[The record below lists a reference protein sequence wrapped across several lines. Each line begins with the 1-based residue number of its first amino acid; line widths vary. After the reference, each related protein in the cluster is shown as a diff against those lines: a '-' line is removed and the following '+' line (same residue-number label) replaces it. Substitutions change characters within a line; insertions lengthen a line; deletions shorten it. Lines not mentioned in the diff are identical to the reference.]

1 MAEDELLIDRL
12 LRKAERRA
20 KASDEHGFER
30 KAQIV
35 LDQLM
40 PMQRELAL
48 DDHKRIGL
56 LTPGRNGKTFAV
68 RGRLFRGALT
78 TKDYFGLY
86 IGLTRI
92 KAEQEMWNGSSGII
106 NICEKLGL
114 RDPVVK
120 FDRQKLIF
128 TIPSINSTLLLGGA
142 DDMKA
147 IELYRGGPGYN
158 EVWIDE
164 AKSHPRDLLKE
175 LINEILI
182 PRINARFGVLGL
194 CGTPGSILDSLFYD
208 ITRVGSDLSVPYGQ
222 PNPIED
228 FKWSMHRWNLAM
240 NTSPVPNTHL
250 SLWELALLE
259 KKSKNWTDQT
269 PTWMR
274 EYLGLWA
281 AEDTD
286 FVYRFRPYADD
297 GAEFN
302 IWKPQATDE
311 NPFGLPTV
319 AHLDSGS
326 ARLKWNFAIGIDLG
340 SVDPCAIEVFA
351 FAEQTRQIFH
361 VHEWYRQTLD
371 VDVLANALDAAVKL
385 IQKYA
390 DYPVSIVGDTAHM
403 GATIL
408 EQVRAKTGHR
418 VEPAVKADKMGF
430 VALTNDD
437 LVDGR
442 LKILKGSELA
452 SQMAQ
457 LQWDERGKR
466 ENKAQRN
473 DACDASIYARGAI
486 TRYINHSK
494 PLADPVQTPEQ
505 ELLHGLFK
513 NGSGVSEPRS
523 APGHSNYRPGS
534 AYQPTRGGH

>member
-1 MAEDELLIDRL
+1 MADDALLVGRL
-12 LRKAERRA
+12 LKRAAERE
-20 KASDEHGFER
+20 KAQDDNQFGR
-30 KAQIV
+30 KAQVV

-68 RGRLFRGALT
+68 RARLFRGALSMRNF
-78 TKDYFGLY
+78 FGLY
-86 IGLTRI
+86 IGLTRV

-114 RDPVVK
+114 KDPIVK

-128 TIPSINSTLLLGGA
+128 TVPSMGSTILLGGA

-147 IELYRGGPGYN
+147 IESYRGGPGYN

-175 LINEILI
+175 LIDEILV

-194 CGTPGSILDSLFYD
+194 CGTPGNILDTLFYE
-208 ITRVGSDLSVPYGQ
+208 ITHHGSEMSIPFGEE
-222 PNPIED
+222 NPITD
-228 FKWSMHRWNLAM
+228 LKWSMHRWNLSM
-240 NTSPVPNTHL
+240 NTSPVPGTDMK
-250 SLWELALLE
+250 LWDLALLE
-259 KKSKNWTDQT
+259 KKSKEWTDQT

-281 AEDTD
+281 ADSTD
-286 FVYRFRPYADD
+286 FCYRFKPYTDD
-297 GAEFN
+297 GAEWN
-302 IWKPQATDE
+302 LWTPQPTGD
-311 NPFGLPTV
+311 NPFGLPRV
-319 AHLDSGS
+319 AKLPTGD
-326 ARLKWNFAIGIDLG
+326 AAIKWKFAIGIDLG

-351 FAEQTRQIFH
+351 FAAETRRIYH

-371 VDVLANALDAAVKL
+371 VDVLAEALVGAIKL
-385 IQKYA
+385 TQHYA
-390 DYPVSIVGDTAHM
+390 DYPIAIVGDTAHM

-408 EQVRAKTGHR
+408 EQIRTKTGHR
-418 VEPAVKADKMGF
+418 VEPAVKADKFGF

-442 LKILKGSELA
+442 LKVKRGSELA
-452 SQMAQ
+452 AQMAV
-457 LQWDERGKR
+457 LQWDESGKR

-486 TRYINHSK
+486 TRYINHSE
-494 PLADPVQTPEQ
+494 PLADPVKTPEQ
-505 ELLHGLFK
+505 ELLDGIFKRHGGTNPLAP
-513 NGSGVSEPRS
+513 GSGE
-523 APGHSNYRPGS
+523 YRPGG
-534 AYQPTRGGH
+534 AFLPGNGR